1 MTACLADA
9 AYPVYHGRN
18 GRFAQF
24 WADADGSVHVI
35 VYGGVG
41 RVLHFQVYGTTK
53 EAYAVLIHWL
63 GTSITTG

>member
-41 RVLHFQVYGTTK
+41 FVLHLGVCDTTQ
-53 EAYAVLIHWL
+53 EAYAVLVHWL
-63 GTSITTG
+63 GNRITTG